1 MTETSIEAYVEIQPH
16 VNRLCSIVLDAI
28 KSSTEGMTCQEVEN
42 KLFMSS
48 GTATARINEL
58 ANMTPPLIYKKGK
71 RPNSSG
77 RNAAVWFSREVS

>member
-1 MTETSIEAYVEIQPH
+1 MIETSIEAYVEIQPH
-16 VNRLCSIVLDAI
+16 VNRLCSIVFDAI
-28 KSSTEGMTCQEVEN
+28 KSSPEGMTCQEVEN
-42 KLFMSS
+42 KLSMSS

>member
-1 MTETSIEAYVEIQPH
+1 MVDTSIEAYVEIQPH

-28 KSSTEGMTCQEVEN
+28 KNSSEGMTCQELEF
-42 KLFMSS
+42 KLSMGS

-71 RPNSSG
+71 RPNVSG
-77 RNAAVWFSREVS
+77 RNAAVWFISEDC

>member
-16 VNRLCSIVLDAI
+16 INRLCFLVLDAI
-28 KSSTEGMTCQEVEN
+28 KSSPEGMTCQEVEN
-42 KLFMSS
+42 KLFMGS

-71 RPNSSG
+71 RPNISG